1 MRVRDMLSREGLAL
15 TKSEARIVQILLTDY
30 PVSGLG
36 TATGLARRAG
46 VSDPTV
52 IRLVTKLGFKGFPDF
67 QAKLLEDVEAGL
79 RSPLMMMEAKRP
91 TGARLSVAEDYL
103 HSVARVVQQA
113 ANMTVPQAYER
124 SAGLVLEAK
133 GEVLVL
139 GGRFSR
145 HAAGMLAS
153 YLAQIRPRVVPL
165 GPLSPETF
173 DKLLDLGPRDV
184 LIVFD
189 YRRYQTDVIRFAEQ
203 AAERGVRLVLFTDPW
218 RSPLADKAEVVIVS
232 PVEAKSPYDS
242 VAAPVAQMEAL
253 VTHILAEKTQTMHA
267 RVQELEKIRTAN
279 NVTIAEA
286 KEAVP
291 ARKAPSRKKRQ

>member
-1 MRVRDMLSREGLAL
+1 MRVRDMLSRDGLAL

-30 PVSGLG
+30 PISGLG
-36 TATGLARRAG
+36 TATSLARRAG

-91 TGARLSVAEDYL
+91 TAARRSVAEDYL
-103 HSVARVVQQA
+103 RSVARLMQQA
-113 ANMTVPQAYER
+113 ADMTVPQAYER
-124 SAGLVLEAK
+124 SADLVLDAK
-133 GEVLVL
+133 GQVLVL

-145 HAAGMLAS
+145 HVAGMLAS
-153 YLAQIRPRVVPL
+153 YLAQIRPRVTPL
-165 GPLSPETF
+165 GPLSPESF
-173 DKLLDLGPRDV
+173 DRLLDLGPRDV

-189 YRRYQTDVIRFAEQ
+189 YRRYQTDVIHFAEQ
-203 AAERGVRLVLFTDPW
+203 ASRRGVRLALFTDPW
-218 RSPLADKAEVVIVS
+218 RSPLADKADVVIVS
-232 PVEAKSPYDS
+232 PVEANSPYDS

-253 VTHILAEKTQTMHA
+253 ITHMLAQKTQIMHA
-267 RVQELEKIRTAN
+267 RMQDLEKIREAN

-286 KEAVP
+286 ME
-291 ARKAPSRKKRQ
+291 KAPLRKSPGKKKHR